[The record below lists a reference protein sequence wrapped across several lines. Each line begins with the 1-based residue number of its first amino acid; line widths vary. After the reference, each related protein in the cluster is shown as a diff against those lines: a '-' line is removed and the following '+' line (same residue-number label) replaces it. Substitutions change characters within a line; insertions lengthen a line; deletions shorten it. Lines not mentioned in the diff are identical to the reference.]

1 MARAARTANAP
12 EGASARSLFRPL
24 FQNPTASTTMPHD
37 LPTGAFAASLPT
49 ATLPAILLQDGPP
62 VAGTPL
68 APAGGTAAP
77 GGAGGAAP
85 QPQGGLDFITLLF
98 IGILLALIVSTILGG
113 RREKKRFEQMMASIK
128 KNDQVRTSGG
138 IIGSV
143 VEVKPDVVILKVD
156 ENSNTKITVARGKIE
171 AVLKETTTAS

>member
-1 MARAARTANAP
+1 MQHEP
-12 EGASARSLFRPL
+12 K
-24 FQNPTASTTMPHD
+24 
-37 LPTGAFAASLPT
+37 TGAI
-49 ATLPAILLQDGPP
+49 PAFLLQSDGPP

-68 APAGGTAAP
+68 APSN
-77 GGAGGAAP
+77 GAVGADGAP
-85 QPQGGLDFITLLF
+85 QARGGGLDFITLLF
-98 IGILLALIVSTILGG
+98 LGILLALIVSTILGG

-171 AVLKETTTAS
+171 AVLKDSAAAS

>member
-1 MARAARTANAP
+1 MARAARRAIAP
-12 EGASARSLFRPL
+12 DGAPAHSLSTPPL
-24 FQNPTASTTMPHD
+24 RNPIASTTMPHD
-37 LPTGAFAASLPT
+37 LTTGAIEATLPT
-49 ATLPAILLQDGPP
+49 ATFPALLLQDGPP

-98 IGILLALIVSTILGG
+98 IGILLALIVSTVLGG

>member
-1 MARAARTANAP
+1 
-12 EGASARSLFRPL
+12 
-24 FQNPTASTTMPHD
+24 MPHD
-37 LPTGAFAASLPT
+37 PTTGASEAP
-49 ATLPAILLQDGPP
+49 LPAATFPALLLQDGPP